1 MSGDHLSTTF
11 AALADP
17 TRRAILARLAAG
29 ECSVTELAQPFDMS
43 MPAVSKHLRVLEQAG
58 LISRRH
64 EAQWRWCRIEAA
76 PLQAVA
82 EWAEHYQRL
91 WERRLDRLDQY
102 LEEIKANQKA
112 NQRTKEKGHGRKQR
126 RK

>member
-29 ECSVTELAQPFDMS
+29 ECSVTELAEPFDMS

-64 EAQWRWCRIEAA
+64 EAQWRWCQIQAA

-82 EWAEHYQRL
+82 EWAEHYRQM
-91 WERRLDRLDQY
+91 WEGRLDRLDRY
-102 LEEIKANQKA
+102 LQKW
-112 NQRTKEKGHGRKQR
+112 K
-126 RK
+126 